1 MIPSRWRRVWPPVAL
16 GAGAVASAVYI
27 ALVDPNQPGHYL
39 VCPTNS
45 LLGIDCPGCGGLR
58 ATHDL
63 LHGNVA
69 GAMDHNLLW
78 VIAAPI
84 LVVMWARWLARRWTG
99 APPKPSPRWQKLQTP
114 VLTSVIAVV
123 IAFGVVRNLVPYLG
137 SNIG

>member
-1 MIPSRWRRVWPPVAL
+1 MNVHRWKRVWPPLAL
-16 GAGAVASAVYI
+16 GVGAVGAAVYI

-39 VCPTNS
+39 LCPTKA

-78 VIAAPI
+78 VIAVP
-84 LVVMWARWLARRWTG
+84 VVVVLWVRWFLRRWAGVSTG
-99 APPKPSPRWQKLQTP
+99 PSPRWHKLQTP
-114 VLTSVIAVV
+114 VLASLITLVIV
-123 IAFGVVRNLVPYLG
+123 FGVVRNLVPYLG

>member
-1 MIPSRWRRVWPPVAL
+1 VVA
-16 GAGAVASAVYI
+16 AIYI

-39 VCPTNS
+39 ACPTQA

-78 VIAAPI
+78 VIAVPI
-84 LVVMWARWLARRWTG
+84 LVVVWARWLSRRWTG
-99 APPKPSPRWQKLQTP
+99 APPKPSPRWQKMQTP
-114 VLTSVIAVV
+114 VLATLITLVIV
-123 IAFGVVRNLVPYLG
+123 FGVVRNLVPYLG